1 MTGHHADH
9 RSDEPPALVMSDD
22 DFLAMFERG
31 DFSGDAFPH
40 RAHLRMAW
48 LYVTSLGP
56 EEAIRRAAAGIRNL
70 AQRNGRP
77 GLYHD
82 TLTRAWVY
90 AVAAGIAHCPP
101 RASADS
107 STSARNCSTST
118 CSSTTLSRAARGPRA
133 RATWVAPDLK
143 PIPGAPSSSP

>member
-1 MTGHHADH
+1 
-9 RSDEPPALVMSDD
+9 MSDD

-82 TLTRAWVY
+82 TLTQAWVY

-101 RASADS
+101 S
-107 STSARNCSTST
+107 SFSGFVDQCPQLLDKHLLLNHYSPERLGS
-118 CSSTTLSRAARGPRA
+118 PRA